1 MTDVSNAF
9 DSASAVLHRANGT
22 GGSAEHERGT
32 FEDESVDLYREAR
45 RAVTRERSTS
55 LFAFHVATYVASLL
69 FLGIWNMVTVS
80 MVQGAWWFIT
90 PLIFWGVGVTIHYIL
105 AVALFDDWWDRD
117 EGLIRKRLSELNKG

>member
-1 MTDVSNAF
+1 MSDVRNAF
-9 DSASAVLHRANGT
+9 DSGSAVLYRGNGT
-22 GGSAEHERGT
+22 AGTAEHEREI

-45 RAVTRERSTS
+45 RAVTRERATS

-80 MVQGAWWFIT
+80 RVQGGWWFIT
-90 PLIFWGVGVTIHYIL
+90 PLIFWGVGVIIHYIL

-117 EGLIRKRLSELNKG
+117 EGLIRQRLDELKKG